1 MGGNIRIWLN
11 QINISRE
18 QGRYHVKGFRQ
29 YNSSDKNISLNNDVV
44 YAITSDPEDNMLWF
58 GTRGGGLNCIN
69 MKDNSIKSLEDMDS
83 RILLTNNDVL
93 CLLRDDANIWIGTSY
108 GLNELKRR
116 RMIFT

>member
-1 MGGNIRIWLN
+1 
-11 QINISRE
+11 
-18 QGRYHVKGFRQ
+18 
-29 YNSSDKNISLNNDVV
+29 
-44 YAITSDPEDNMLWF
+44 MLWF

-108 GLNELKRR
+108 GLNELKKEENDFRLIQYADEKLNNKNNSWNIKRPRR
-116 RMIFT
+116 KDMDQYQPGIV